1 MNTKPKQLKF
11 EHTLAKNIIDGTK
24 TSTFRFFDDKQLSV
38 GDKVEVIDKVEP
50 SDQLSWLVV
59 GIATVASV
67 YEKRVSDLQESDW
80 QGHETY
86 KSTDEFLQTMQ
97 NLYNTDI
104 THNTP
109 VKIVR
114 FSFVAYDK
122 PDLFVKPVNQDA
134 LPAEVKLYGDGGS
147 RGNPGP
153 SAGGFV
159 VLDMQNNVL
168 RESGKY
174 LGIATNNYAEYHSL
188 KGGLELCVAQG
199 VQTVHVYM
207 DSLLVI
213 NQMKGIYRVKHET
226 LIPIHMA
233 IKDLLPSFKHVNFTH
248 VPRELNK
255 LADAEVNKTLDA
267 LAENGLS

>member
-1 MNTKPKQLKF
+1 MSKESLNISLP
-11 EHTLAKNIIDGTK
+11 AKLMKRIDAAAEAKKISPNEYVTQVLLDKLGPEVIL
-24 TSTFRFFDDKQLSV
+24 DDKT
-38 GDKVEVIDKVEP
+38 
-50 SDQLSWLVV
+50 
-59 GIATVASV
+59 A
-67 YEKRVSDLQESDW
+67 
-80 QGHETY
+80 
-86 KSTDEFLQTMQ
+86 
-97 NLYNTDI
+97 
-104 THNTP
+104 
-109 VKIVR
+109 
-114 FSFVAYDK
+114 
-122 PDLFVKPVNQDA
+122 NQDV
-134 LPAEVKLYGDGGS
+134 LPAEVKMYGDGGS

-188 KGGLELCVAQG
+188 KGGLELCAAQG
-199 VQTVHVYM
+199 AAVVHVHM

-213 NQMKGIYRVKHET
+213 NQMKGIYKVRHET

-267 LAENGLS
+267 LKE

>member
-1 MNTKPKQLKF
+1 MSNQSLDISLPAKLMKRIDAAA
-11 EHTLAKNIIDGTK
+11 EAKNI
-24 TSTFRFFDDKQLSV
+24 SPSEYVAQVLLDKL
-38 GDKVEVIDKVEP
+38 GP
-50 SDQLSWLVV
+50 
-59 GIATVASV
+59 
-67 YEKRVSDLQESDW
+67 
-80 QGHETY
+80 ETPA
-86 KSTDEFLQTMQ
+86 K
-97 NLYNTDI
+97 
-104 THNTP
+104 H
-109 VKIVR
+109 
-114 FSFVAYDK
+114 K
-122 PDLFVKPVNQDA
+122 PGKKDV

-188 KGGLELCVAQG
+188 KGGLELCATQG

-267 LAENGLS
+267 LAETRLR